1 MGNSHGS
8 NDNLFK
14 EITVRAM
21 IFLGVFLFS
30 TGIALAAE
38 QEKKSPSPAQV
49 AQQQKMKSCSA
60 DAGKKALKGD
70 ERKIFMS
77 QCLKA
82 GK

>member
-8 NDNLFK
+8 NDNPFK
-14 EITVRAM
+14 EITVRGM
-21 IFLGVFLFS
+21 IFLGVFVFS
-30 TGIALAAE
+30 TGVVLAAGP
-38 QEKKSPSPAQV
+38 EKKAPSPAQA
-49 AQQQKMKSCSA
+49 AQQQKMKSCNA

-70 ERKIFMS
+70 ERKKFMS